1 MNMKYFIVLF
11 LLFITT
17 SSCYQVQRDC
27 SNFKTGTFIWE
38 QESGGKLLKT
48 TFTRTELYQIE
59 TYEGVTDS
67 SRVEWVND
75 CEWRVIPI
83 NPKTNADSRAYLFR
97 ILNTT
102 NDSYTFEF
110 KQSGREQTYQGV
122 AVKQ

>member
-1 MNMKYFIVLF
+1 MKYFVVLLLF
-11 LLFITT
+11 LLV
-17 SSCYQVQRDC
+17 SSCYQVERDC
-27 SNFKTGTFIWE
+27 SNFKTGSFIWE
-38 QESGGKLLKT
+38 QESGGKLLTT
-48 TFTRTELYQIE
+48 TFTRTEEFQVE

-102 NDSYTFEF
+102 EDSYTFEF
-110 KQSGREQTYQGV
+110 KQSGREQTYQGT
-122 AVKQ
+122 AIKQ

>member
-1 MNMKYFIVLF
+1 MRFTAF
-11 LLFITT
+11 LLLLLITT
-17 SSCYQVQRDC
+17 SCYQTQRDC
-27 SNFKTGTFIWE
+27 SDFQTGTFIWE
-38 QESGGKLLKT
+38 QESGGKLLST
-48 TFTRTELYQIE
+48 TFTRTKEFQIE

-83 NPKTNADSRAYLFR
+83 NPKSNADSRAYLFK

-102 NDSYTFEF
+102 EDSYNFEF
-110 KQSGREQTYQGV
+110 RQSGRDQTYLGT